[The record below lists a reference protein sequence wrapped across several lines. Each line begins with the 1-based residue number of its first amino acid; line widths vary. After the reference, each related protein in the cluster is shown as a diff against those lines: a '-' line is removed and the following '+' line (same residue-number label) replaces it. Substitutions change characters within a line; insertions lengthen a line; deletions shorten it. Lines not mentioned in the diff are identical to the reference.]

1 MLYSKSCQN
10 GLYDY
15 LRTNIIL
22 GFFVFFGG
30 GGVVFCCFGFF
41 LKNNIDNVK
50 RDQITR
56 ICA

>member
-15 LRTNIIL
+15 LRTYIVL
-22 GFFVFFGG
+22 GFFVFFFGG
-30 GGVVFCCFGFF
+30 GLFFVVFGFF

>member
-22 GFFVFFGG
+22 GFFVFFWGG
-30 GGVVFCCFGFF
+30 LFFVVLGF
-41 LKNNIDNVK
+41 LKKNNIDNVK